1 MEREG
6 EGLCVVVGDDDDGA
20 SSGSEELMVI
30 IYLCSVGRVFIICV
44 LMDVVCWFMLV
55 P

>member
-6 EGLCVVVGDDDDGA
+6 EGLCVVVVVGDDDGA

-30 IYLCSVGRVFIICV
+30 IYLCSVGRVFIIFV
-44 LMDVVCWFMLV
+44 F
-55 P
+55 